1 MLGRN
6 RFPDVGMS
14 GGGRV
19 LMSRECKGRFVS
31 VAYFVRVALAVFA
44 LRAIG
49 TGAGAQETDVAKR
62 LQGFDA
68 YMEQTLKDW
77 NTPGLGVG
85 IVVGDQMV
93 FAKGYGYRDYEKKLP
108 FTPRTMQP
116 IASNSKLFTA
126 VAAGMLVDEGKL
138 TWDKPV
144 RESVPTIEFYND
156 QLNSNVTLRD
166 MLSHRTGVTRHD
178 LIWFK
183 SPFTRQELFDRLKY
197 LEPQQPMR
205 TAFLYNNLMFAAV
218 GQIIEL
224 KSGKRWEDF
233 VRERIFMPLGMNTT
247 NYTIA
252 DMLKQPDYGVP
263 FREKRDSFEL
273 YKIPYYQDTEGVAP
287 AGAIVSNID
296 ELSHWLIALMNEGK
310 YNGKQILPASVL
322 KATLQPAVAL
332 PNAGG
337 EALGYWELLN
347 SAYGMG
353 RWTASYRGKLLTYH
367 GGDLPGFHS
376 QVSFMPNDKI
386 GVIVFVISDHSA
398 PLYNI
403 ISYNVYE
410 RLLGMDQTPWSQR
423 QLQQR
428 LANKKANTEAR
439 AKAGGDRVP
448 NTKPS
453 HALGDYVGEYQSPA
467 YGILKIA
474 LQGEQ
479 LQFGFHEFHFP
490 MNHFHYDRFDT
501 PDDEQYGKFSVN
513 FRTNPQGDIDSAV
526 ISLDQAEV
534 VFTRKPQALDASLL
548 EKLAGVYLTP
558 GKVKFE
564 VRYQPGTG
572 LSIAFPGAP
581 PQNLIHVKGM
591 QFRTALF
598 ADDIYEFVLENGQV
612 KSLKE
617 RTPSGEYTFPR
628 Q

>member
-1 MLGRN
+1 MIC
-6 RFPDVGMS
+6 
-14 GGGRV
+14 
-19 LMSRECKGRFVS
+19 EGRFNFGS
-31 VAYFVRVALAVFA
+31 IANPARIALFVFA
-44 LRAIG
+44 LVALG
-49 TGAGAQETDVAKR
+49 VGARAQEADVAKK

-77 NTPGLGVG
+77 NTPGVGVG
-85 IVVGDQMV
+85 IVVQDKLV
-93 FAKGYGYRDYEKKLP
+93 FAKGYGYRDYEKKLR
-108 FTPRTMQP
+108 FTTKTMQP

-126 VAAGMLVDEGKL
+126 VAAGMLVDEGNL
-138 TWDKPV
+138 AWDKPI
-144 RESVPTIEFYND
+144 RDSVPEIQFYND

-183 SPFTRQELFDRLKY
+183 SPFTREELFKKLKY
-197 LEPQQPMR
+197 LEPQEPIR
-205 TAFLYNNLMFAAV
+205 TTFLYNNLMFAAV
-218 GQIIEL
+218 GQIIEI
-224 KSGKRWEDF
+224 KSGRKWEDF
-233 VRERIFMPLGMNTT
+233 VRERIFTPLDMSTT
-247 NYTIA
+247 CYTIA
-252 DMLKQPDYGVP
+252 GMLKQPDYGVP

-273 YKIPYYQDTEGVAP
+273 YKIPYYEDTEGVAP
-287 AGAIVSNID
+287 AGAIISNID

-310 YNGKQILPASVL
+310 YDGKQVLPPGAL
-322 KATLQPAVAL
+322 KATLQPAIAL

-337 EALGYWELLN
+337 EALGFWELIN

-376 QVSFMPNDKI
+376 QISFMPNDKI
-386 GVIVFVISDHSA
+386 GVIVLVISDHSA

-403 ISYNVYE
+403 VSYNVYE

-423 QLQQR
+423 QLLQR
-428 LANKKANTEAR
+428 LANKKAGTEAR
-439 AKAGGDRVP
+439 AKAGGDRAP

-453 HALGDYVGEYQSPA
+453 HVLGDYVGEYENPA
-467 YGILKIA
+467 YGILKIG
-474 LQGEQ
+474 LQADK

-534 VFTRKPQALDASLL
+534 VFTRKPEALDAILL

-558 GKVKFE
+558 SNVKFE

-581 PQNLIHVKGM
+581 PQKLIHVKGM
-591 QFRTALF
+591 QFRTPLF

-612 KSLKE
+612 KALRE
-617 RTPSGEYTFPR
+617 RTPSGEYTFQR

>member
-1 MLGRN
+1 MIRKSKFRRKSFAHFIPASLYPLALLALG
-6 RFPDVGMS
+6 VGA
-14 GGGRV
+14 R
-19 LMSRECKGRFVS
+19 
-31 VAYFVRVALAVFA
+31 
-44 LRAIG
+44 
-49 TGAGAQETDVAKR
+49 AQEADVAKK

-77 NTPGLGVG
+77 NTPGVGVG
-85 IVVGDQMV
+85 IVVGDKLV
-93 FAKGYGYRDYEKKLP
+93 VAKGYGYRDYEKKLP
-108 FTPRTMQP
+108 FTSKTLQP

-126 VAAGMLVDEGKL
+126 VAAGMLVEEGKL
-138 TWDKPV
+138 TWDKPI
-144 RESVPTIEFYND
+144 RASVPEVQFYND
-156 QLNSNVTLRD
+156 ELNSNVSLRD

-183 SPFTRQELFDRLKY
+183 SPFTRKELFDRLKY
-197 LEPQQPMR
+197 LEPQEPMR
-205 TAFLYNNLMFAAV
+205 ETFLYNNLMFAAV
-218 GQIIEL
+218 GQIIEI
-224 KSGKRWEDF
+224 KSGKKWEDF
-233 VRERIFMPLGMNTT
+233 VRERIFTPLDMSTT
-247 NYTIA
+247 CYTIA

-273 YKIPYYQDTEGVAP
+273 YKIPYYEDTEGVAP

-296 ELSHWLIALMNEGK
+296 ELSHWLIALMNEGR
-310 YNGKQILPASVL
+310 YNGKQVLPASVL
-322 KATLQPAVAL
+322 KATLQPAIAL

-337 EALGYWELLN
+337 EALGYWELIN

-398 PLYNI
+398 ALYNI

-428 LANKKANTEAR
+428 LANKKAGTEAR

-448 NTKPS
+448 NTMPS
-453 HALGDYVGEYQSPA
+453 HALGDYAGEYENSA
-467 YGILKIA
+467 YGILKIG
-474 LQGEQ
+474 LQGEH

-513 FRTNPQGDIDSAV
+513 FRTNPQGDVNGAV
-526 ISLDQAEV
+526 ISLDQGEV
-534 VFTRKPQALDASLL
+534 VFTRKPEALDASLL

-558 GKVKFE
+558 SKVKFE

-581 PQNLIHVKGM
+581 PQKLIHVKRM
-591 QFRTALF
+591 QFRTPLF

-612 KSLKE
+612 KALKE
-617 RTPSGEYTFPR
+617 RTPSGEYTFQR